1 MAKSELAKKVDQIQ
15 SQAHKLLKGLDYR
28 KKGRTFNRILDSG
41 LVHVINFQM
50 GQSFQALYGCFAVNL
65 GVFIPEVHTTI
76 TGQDTPKFIQEYD
89 CEIRQRLGC
98 LLTPSGEDIWWDLT
112 LDTEELS
119 AAVLDSLTE
128 HGLPYLGRFLARDSI
143 IQEWKVHGRNIGLP
157 PRAGLSIAIVLASQ
171 GQVDQ
176 AKHLLQQEHKCARN
190 KHYSALVKDIAL
202 RMGIT
207 ALG

>member
-1 MAKSELAKKVDQIQ
+1 MVKSELAKKVDQIQ
-15 SQAHKLLKGLDYR
+15 SQVHGLLKGLGYR

-41 LVHVINFQM
+41 LVHVVNFQM

-98 LLTPSGEDIWWDLT
+98 LLTPSGEDVWWDLT

-128 HGLPYLGRFLARDSI
+128 HGLPYLGRFLSRDNI
-143 IQEWKVHGRNIGLP
+143 IQEWKAHDQNIGLP

-176 AKHLLQQEHKCARN
+176 AKHLLQQEHERTRN
-190 KHYSALVKDIAL
+190 KRYSALVKDIAQK
-202 RMGIT
+202 MGIT
-207 ALG
+207 VLG